1 MEMLDKPQAKTSFKR
16 IAWIGGAFMTI
27 MLIAA
32 AVERK
37 KGMPV
42 SATVV
47 EVEPL
52 ESGALLIDSLDV
64 IRLVE
69 RSLGMSL
76 DEQAAG
82 LIDEDR
88 VERVLEEDPFVK
100 NAEVLLTANSKIKI
114 NVEQRQPILRVMDNL
129 GAQYYL
135 DGDGARMPLSKHF
148 AARTLV
154 ATGNIPPHTPRF
166 QDKKKHPMKDLFAL
180 TNFILADPFW
190 KAMIEQIYVNNRQ
203 EFVLV
208 PKIGGQSIILGAWDV
223 DAPEKFSR
231 LHIFYEEGMSRE
243 GWLKYHSIDL
253 RYRGQVV
260 CERK

>member
-1 MEMLDKPQAKTSFKR
+1 MRR
-16 IAWIGGAFMTI
+16 IAWVGGAFLTI

-37 KGMPV
+37 NEMAV
-42 SATVV
+42 VATVV

-52 ESGALLIDSLDV
+52 ENGALLIDSLDV
-64 IRLVE
+64 IKLVE
-69 RSLGMSL
+69 RSFGMPL

-100 NAEVLLTANSKIKI
+100 NAEVLLTANSRIKI
-114 NVEQRQPILRVMDNL
+114 YIEQRQPILRVMDNL

-135 DGDGARMPLSKHF
+135 DRDGARVPLSKHF

-154 ATGNIPPHTPRF
+154 ATGNIPPHTPEF
-166 QDKKKHPMKDLFAL
+166 LTKKNHPMKDLFEL
-180 TNFILADPFW
+180 TNFILNDPFW
-190 KAMIEQIYVNNRQ
+190 KALFEQIYVNSRN

-208 PKIGGQSIILGAWDV
+208 PKVGDQSVILGKWDSDV
-223 DAPEKFSR
+223 EDKFRR
-231 LHIFYEEGMSRE
+231 LKIFYEEGMSRE
-243 GWLKYHSIDL
+243 GWQKYHSIDL

>member
-1 MEMLDKPQAKTSFKR
+1 MLDNPQAKTSFRR
-16 IAWIGGAFMTI
+16 IAWAGGALLTV
-27 MLIAA
+27 MLVAA

-42 SATVV
+42 AATVV
-47 EVEPL
+47 AVAPL
-52 ESGALLIDSLDV
+52 ESGAYLIDSMDV

-76 DEQAAG
+76 DEQTSS

-100 NAEVLLTANSKIKI
+100 NAEVLLTANSKVKI

-129 GAQYYL
+129 NAAYYL
-135 DGDGARMPLSKHF
+135 DRDGAKMPLSKHF

-154 ATGNIPPHTPRF
+154 ATGNIPPHTPEF
-166 QDKKKHPMKDLFAL
+166 LTKKNHPMQGLFAL
-180 TNFILADPFW
+180 TNYILADPLW
-190 KAMIEQIYVNNRQ
+190 KAMIEQIYVNSHN

-208 PKIGGQSIILGAWDV
+208 PKIGDQAILLGKWDS
-223 DAPEKFSR
+223 DAVGKFNR
-231 LHIFYEEGMSRE
+231 LRTFYEEGMSRE
-243 GWLKYHSIDL
+243 GWRSYRSIDL

-260 CERK
+260 CEKN

>member
-1 MEMLDKPQAKTSFKR
+1 MFNDPQTKASFKR
-16 IAWIGGAFMTI
+16 IAWVGGAFLTI
-27 MLIAA
+27 VLIAA

-37 KGMPV
+37 KEMTV
-42 SATVV
+42 AATVV

-52 ESGALLIDSLDV
+52 EDGALLIDSLDV
-64 IRLVE
+64 IKLIE
-69 RSLGMSL
+69 RSFGMPL

-100 NAEVLLTANSKIKI
+100 NAEVVLTANSQIQI

-129 GAQYYL
+129 GVQYYL
-135 DGDGARMPLSKHF
+135 DAAGAKVPLSKHF

-154 ATGNIPPHTPRF
+154 ATGNIPPYTPEF
-166 QDKKKHPMKDLFAL
+166 LNKKKHGMKDLFAL
-180 TNFILADPFW
+180 VNYILADPLW
-190 KAMIEQIYVNNRQ
+190 NAMFEQIYVNNRD

-208 PKIGGQSIILGAWDV
+208 PKVGDQAIILGKWDT
-223 DAPEKFSR
+223 DIEDKFSR
-231 LHIFYEEGMSRE
+231 LRSFYEEGMSRE
-243 GWLKYHSIDL
+243 GWQKYHSIDL

-260 CERK
+260 CEKK

>member
-1 MEMLDKPQAKTSFKR
+1 MFKDPQTKASLKR
-16 IAWIGGAFMTI
+16 IAWVGGAFLTI

-37 KGMPV
+37 KEMTV
-42 SATVV
+42 VATVV

-52 ESGALLIDSLDV
+52 ENGALLIDSMDV
-64 IRLVE
+64 IKLIE
-69 RSLGMSL
+69 RSFGMPL

-88 VERVLEEDPFVK
+88 VERILEEDPFVK
-100 NAEVLLTANSKIKI
+100 NAEVLLTANSRIKVNI
-114 NVEQRQPILRVMDNL
+114 EQRQPILRVLDNN

-135 DGDGARMPLSKHF
+135 DQDGARVPLSKHF

-154 ATGNIPPHTPRF
+154 ATGNIPPHTPEF
-166 QDKKKHPMKDLFAL
+166 LTKKNHPMKDLFEL
-180 TNFILADPFW
+180 SNFILADPFW
-190 KAMIEQIYVNNRQ
+190 KALFEQIYVNNRR

-208 PKIGGQSIILGAWDV
+208 PKVGDQVVIFGKWDSDV
-223 DAPEKFSR
+223 EDKFRR
-231 LHIFYEEGMSRE
+231 LKIFYEEGMSRE
-243 GWLKYHSIDL
+243 GWQKYHSIDL

-260 CERK
+260 AERK

>member
-1 MEMLDKPQAKTSFKR
+1 MFNDPQTKTSMKR
-16 IAWIGGAFMTI
+16 IAWVGGAFLTI

-37 KGMPV
+37 KEMTV
-42 SATVV
+42 VATVV

-52 ESGALLIDSLDV
+52 ENGALLIDSLDV
-64 IRLVE
+64 IKLVE
-69 RSLGMSL
+69 RSFGMPL

-100 NAEVLLTANSKIKI
+100 NAEVLLTANSRIKI
-114 NVEQRQPILRVMDNL
+114 NIEQRQPILRVMDNL

-135 DGDGARMPLSKHF
+135 DSDGARVPLSKHF

-154 ATGNIPPHTPRF
+154 ATGNIPPHTPEF
-166 QDKKKHPMKDLFAL
+166 LTKKNHPMKDLFEL
-180 TNFILADPFW
+180 TNFILNDPFW
-190 KAMIEQIYVNNRQ
+190 KALFEQIYVNSRN

-208 PKIGGQSIILGAWDV
+208 PKVGDQTVILGKWDSDV
-223 DAPEKFSR
+223 EDKFRR
-231 LHIFYEEGMSRE
+231 LKIFYEEGMSRE
-243 GWLKYHSIDL
+243 GWQKYHSIDL

>member
-1 MEMLDKPQAKTSFKR
+1 MFKDPQTKASLKR
-16 IAWIGGAFMTI
+16 IAWVGGAFLTI

-37 KGMPV
+37 KEMTV
-42 SATVV
+42 VATVV

-52 ESGALLIDSLDV
+52 ENGALLIDSMDV
-64 IRLVE
+64 IKLIE
-69 RSLGMSL
+69 RSFGMPL

-114 NVEQRQPILRVMDNL
+114 NIEQRQPILRILDNN

-135 DGDGARMPLSKHF
+135 DQDGARVPLSKHF

-154 ATGNIPPHTPRF
+154 ATGNIPPHTPEF
-166 QDKKKHPMKDLFAL
+166 LTKKNHKMKDLFEL
-180 TNFILADPFW
+180 TNYILTDPLW
-190 KAMIEQIYVNNRQ
+190 KALFEQIYVNNRN

-208 PKIGGQSIILGAWDV
+208 PKVGDQAVIFGKWDS
-223 DAPEKFSR
+223 DTEDKFRR
-231 LHIFYEEGMSRE
+231 LRIFYEEGLSRE
-243 GWLKYHSIDL
+243 GWQKYHSIDL

-260 CERK
+260 AERK

>member
-1 MEMLDKPQAKTSFKR
+1 MTDNPQIRTSLKR
-16 IAWIGGAFMTI
+16 IAWVGGAFLTI
-27 MLIAA
+27 VLIAA

-37 KGMPV
+37 KEMTV
-42 SATVV
+42 AATDVV
-47 EVEPL
+47 VEPL
-52 ESGALLIDSLDV
+52 ENGALLIDSLDV
-64 IRLVE
+64 IKLIE
-69 RSLGMSL
+69 RSFGMPL

-100 NAEVLLTANSKIKI
+100 NAEVVLTANSRIKI
-114 NVEQRQPILRVMDNL
+114 DVEQRQPILRVMDKI

-135 DGDGARMPLSKHF
+135 DGDGARVPLSKHF

-154 ATGNIPPHTPRF
+154 ATGNIPPHTPEF
-166 QDKKKHPMKDLFAL
+166 LKKKNHPMKDLFEL

-190 KAMIEQIYVNNRQ
+190 KALFEQVYVNNRD

-208 PKIGGQSIILGAWDV
+208 PKVGDQSVILGKWDSDV
-223 DAPEKFSR
+223 EDKFRR
-231 LHIFYEEGMSRE
+231 LKIFYEEGMSRE
-243 GWLKYHSIDL
+243 GWQQYHSIDL

>member
-1 MEMLDKPQAKTSFKR
+1 MFNDPQTKTSLQR
-16 IAWIGGAFMTI
+16 IAWVGGAFLTI

-37 KGMPV
+37 NEMAV
-42 SATVV
+42 VATVV

-52 ESGALLIDSLDV
+52 ENGALLIDSLDV
-64 IRLVE
+64 IKLIE
-69 RSLGMSL
+69 RSFGMPL

-100 NAEVLLTANSKIKI
+100 NAEVVLTANSRIKI
-114 NVEQRQPILRVMDNL
+114 TVEQRRPILRVMDNL

-135 DGDGARMPLSKHF
+135 DGDGARVPLSKHF

-154 ATGNIPPHTPRF
+154 ATGNIPPHTPEF
-166 QDKKKHPMKDLFAL
+166 LTKKNHPMKDLFEL
-180 TNFILADPFW
+180 TNFILNDPFW
-190 KAMIEQIYVNNRQ
+190 KALFEQIYVNSRN

-208 PKIGGQSIILGAWDV
+208 PKVGDQVVILGKWDM
-223 DAPEKFSR
+223 DAEAKFRR
-231 LHIFYEEGMSRE
+231 LKIFYEEGMSRE
-243 GWLKYHSIDL
+243 GWQKYHSIDL
-253 RYRGQVV
+253 RYWGQVV

>member
-1 MEMLDKPQAKTSFKR
+1 MKR
-16 IAWIGGAFMTI
+16 IAWVGGAFLTI

-37 KGMPV
+37 KEMTV
-42 SATVV
+42 VATVV

-52 ESGALLIDSLDV
+52 ENGALLIDSLDV
-64 IRLVE
+64 IKLVE
-69 RSLGMSL
+69 RSFGMPL

-100 NAEVLLTANSKIKI
+100 NAEVLLTANSRIKI
-114 NVEQRQPILRVMDNL
+114 NIEQRQPILRVMDNL

-135 DGDGARMPLSKHF
+135 DSDGARVPLSKHF

-154 ATGNIPPHTPRF
+154 ATGNIPPHTPEF
-166 QDKKKHPMKDLFAL
+166 LTKKNHPMKDLFEL
-180 TNFILADPFW
+180 TNFILNDPFW
-190 KAMIEQIYVNNRQ
+190 KALFEQIYVNSRN

-208 PKIGGQSIILGAWDV
+208 PKVGDQTVILGKWDSDV
-223 DAPEKFSR
+223 EDKFRR
-231 LHIFYEEGMSRE
+231 LKIFYEEGMSRE
-243 GWLKYHSIDL
+243 GWQKYHSIDL